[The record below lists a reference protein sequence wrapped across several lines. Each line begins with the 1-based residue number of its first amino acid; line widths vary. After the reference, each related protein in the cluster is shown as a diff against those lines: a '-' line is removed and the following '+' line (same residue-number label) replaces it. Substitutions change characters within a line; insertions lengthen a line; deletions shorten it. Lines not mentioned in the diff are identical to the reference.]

1 MEQPYLFLT
10 NMVAIVVLV
19 FGVYWPR
26 YRRSD
31 IAVALIGVNVGVMAV
46 ATVLA
51 NSNVAAGLGLGLFGV
66 LSIIRLRSA
75 EIDQQ
80 EVVYY
85 FASLAMG
92 LLGGVVVD
100 PAWITPTFI
109 AIIVGTLFIADHPKL
124 FSDYRQQVITLSE
137 AFTDE
142 ALLRERLEAMLSAD
156 VKVMRVKKV
165 DYVVGRTV
173 VDVRYR
179 LRNPDVASSS

>member
-1 MEQPYLFLT
+1 MEQPYLFLI

-31 IAVALIGVNVGVMAV
+31 ITVALLGVNVGVMAV

-85 FASLAMG
+85 FAALAMG
-92 LLGGVVVD
+92 LLGGVTVE
-100 PAWITPTFI
+100 PAWISPTFI
-109 AIIVGTLFIADHPKL
+109 AIIVGTLFLGDHPRL
-124 FSDYRQQVITLSE
+124 FADYRHQVITLNE

-142 ALLRERLEAMLSAD
+142 SLLHERLESMLDAN
-156 VKVMRVKKV
+156 VRVMRIKKV
-165 DYVVGRTV
+165 DYVIGRTV

-179 LRNPDVASSS
+179 LRTGSGQSG

>member
-1 MEQPYLFLT
+1 VEQPFLFLT
-10 NMVAIVVLV
+10 NMVAIVLLV

-31 IAVALIGVNVGVMAV
+31 IAVALLGVNVGVMAV

-66 LSIIRLRSA
+66 LSIIRLRSS

-85 FASLAMG
+85 FAALAMG
-92 LLGGVVVD
+92 LLGGVTVE

-109 AIIVGTLFIADHPKL
+109 AIIVGTLYIADHPRV
-124 FSDYRQQVITLSE
+124 FAAYRYQVITLDE

-142 ALLRERLEAMLSAD
+142 ALLRQRLEAMLSAD
-156 VKVMRVKKV
+156 VVVMRIKKV
-165 DYVVGRTV
+165 DYVIGRTV

-179 LRNPDVASSS
+179 LHNRAG

>member
-1 MEQPYLFLT
+1 MEQPYLFLI
-10 NMVAIVVLV
+10 NMVAVVVLV

-31 IAVALIGVNVGVMAV
+31 IAVALLGTNVGVMAV

-85 FASLAMG
+85 FAALAMG
-92 LLGGVVVD
+92 LLGGVTVE
-100 PAWITPTFI
+100 PAWISPTFI
-109 AIIVGTLFIADHPKL
+109 AIIVVTLFLGDHPKL
-124 FSDYRQQVITLSE
+124 FADYRQQVITLNE

-142 ALLRERLEAMLSAD
+142 AALRTHLESMLDAE

-165 DYVVGRTV
+165 DYVIGRTV
-173 VDVRYR
+173 VDVRFR
-179 LRNPDVASSS
+179 LANAPSALR

>member
-1 MEQPYLFLT
+1 VEQPYLFLI
-10 NMVAIVVLV
+10 NMVAVVVLV

-26 YRRSD
+26 YRRAD
-31 IAVALIGVNVGVMAV
+31 IAVALLGTNVGVMAV

-85 FASLAMG
+85 FAALAMG
-92 LLGGVVVD
+92 LLGGVTVD
-100 PAWITPTFI
+100 PAWISPTFI
-109 AIIVGTLFIADHPKL
+109 AIIVGTLFLGDHPKL
-124 FSDYRQQVITLSE
+124 FADYRQQVITLNE

-142 ALLRERLEAMLSAD
+142 TELRARLESMLNAD

-165 DYVVGRTV
+165 DYVIGRTV
-173 VDVRYR
+173 VDVRFR
-179 LRNPDVASSS
+179 LSQPAVGSNT

>member
-10 NMVAIVVLV
+10 NMAAIIILV
-19 FGVYWPR
+19 FAVYWPR

-51 NSNVAAGLGLGLFGV
+51 NSNVAASLGLGLFGV

-85 FASLAMG
+85 FAALAMG
-92 LLGGVVVD
+92 LLGGVTVE
-100 PAWITPTFI
+100 PAWITPVFI
-109 AIIVGTLFIADHPKL
+109 AIIVATLFLADHPRL
-124 FSDYRQQVITLSE
+124 FSAYRYQVITLNE

-142 ALLRERLEAMLSAD
+142 TLLRQHLESMLAAD

-165 DYVVGRTV
+165 DYVIGRTV
-173 VDVRYR
+173 VDVRFR
-179 LRNPDVASSS
+179 IRETV

>member
-1 MEQPYLFLT
+1 MEQPYLFLI
-10 NMVAIVVLV
+10 NMVAIVILV

-26 YRRSD
+26 YRRAD
-31 IAVALIGVNVGVMAV
+31 IAVALLGVNVGVMAV

-85 FASLAMG
+85 FAALAMG
-92 LLGGVVVD
+92 LLGGVTVD
-100 PAWITPTFI
+100 PAWISPTFI
-109 AIIVGTLFIADHPKL
+109 TIIVATLFLADHPRL
-124 FSDYRQQVITLSE
+124 FSDYRYQVITLNE

-142 ALLRERLEAMLSAD
+142 GILREHLESMLSAD
-156 VKVMRVKKV
+156 VKVMRIKKV
-165 DYVVGRTV
+165 DYVIGRTV

-179 LRNPDVASSS
+179 LRTATR